1 MVTSKKKAAPSRP
14 VEPAPL
20 LIDELDAYE
29 GDPNFMTSFA
39 RGLAVIRA
47 FDESHSRLTVAQASE
62 RSGLPRSA
70 ARRCLYTLQCL
81 GYVGVDGSSFYLK
94 PRIVTL
100 GHTYLL
106 AVPLTATA
114 QPILDRLA
122 REVQETC
129 TLAVL
134 DGEDIL
140 FVGHSSRVP
149 MVSVNIAVGSRLPA
163 YCTANGQVLLGT
175 LPAAELDAY
184 LTDVRLVRL
193 TPSTLT
199 TRKQLL
205 ARIQQ
210 VREVGY
216 SIVDQEFDEKVRS
229 VAVAIRSGGKV
240 VASMSVAVPSDRV
253 SLREIKSRFLPLLR
267 AAASE
272 FA

>member
-1 MVTSKKKAAPSRP
+1 MGKCFSGRCPRP
-14 VEPAPL
+14 
-20 LIDELDAYE
+20 
-29 GDPNFMTSFA
+29 G
-39 RGLAVIRA
+39 
-47 FDESHSRLTVAQASE
+47 
-62 RSGLPRSA
+62 
-70 ARRCLYTLQCL
+70 
-81 GYVGVDGSSFYLK
+81 
-94 PRIVTL
+94 
-100 GHTYLL
+100 
-106 AVPLTATA
+106 
-114 QPILDRLA
+114 
-122 REVQETC
+122 
-129 TLAVL
+129 
-134 DGEDIL
+134 
-140 FVGHSSRVP
+140 
-149 MVSVNIAVGSRLPA
+149 
-163 YCTANGQVLLGT
+163 
-175 LPAAELDAY
+175 LDAY